1 MPNPNPPLTNLKPQA
16 PKWQNLPTKAIR
28 VPEIFLEAIADFAR
42 KLDNG
47 EFDSPKPN
55 HSGTTIPSQPSV
67 VWLGIKP
74 SISQLGWAVLGGDSK
89 ESDPHLLDYGTIE
102 TTAQDALPQRLAE
115 IETDLLAL
123 LEQFHPGHIA
133 LEMPFINAEYSSG
146 RKTLQVLGVVNA
158 VIYRFCNV
166 LPLTIYTP
174 SWKSHIDSPKA
185 DRADIAAI
193 LESLFDLK
201 HLPLNAAVDALAIA
215 YAGWCGVG
223 QS

>member
-1 MPNPNPPLTNLKPQA
+1 MPNPNPPLTNLKPQT
-16 PKWQNLPTKAIR
+16 PKWQHLPTKAIR
-28 VPEIFLEAIADFAR
+28 VPEIFLQEIADFAR

-47 EFDSPKPN
+47 ELDSPEPN
-55 HSGTTIPSQPSV
+55 HSVTTIPPQPSV

-115 IETDLLAL
+115 IEGDLLGL
-123 LEQFHPGHIA
+123 LEQFHPGHVA
-133 LEMPFINAEYSSG
+133 VEMPFVNSEYPSG
-146 RKTLQVLGVVNA
+146 RKTLQALGVINA
-158 VIYRFCNV
+158 VVYRHCHV
-166 LPLTIYTP
+166 SPLSIYTA
-174 SWKSHIDSPKA
+174 SWKSHLDSPKA

-201 HLPLNAAVDALAIA
+201 RLPLNAAVDALAIA

-223 QS
+223 QI